1 MFEVFDESFATF
13 FLICGGGFALVW
25 IVKEFTNFVPTLNL
39 REAFYTFMGV
49 FILYSI
55 IKVIL
60 SYPF

>member
-1 MFEVFDESFATF
+1 MFESLSMI
-13 FLICGGGFALVW
+13 FLALGGGFVVVW

-49 FILYSI
+49 FILFSI